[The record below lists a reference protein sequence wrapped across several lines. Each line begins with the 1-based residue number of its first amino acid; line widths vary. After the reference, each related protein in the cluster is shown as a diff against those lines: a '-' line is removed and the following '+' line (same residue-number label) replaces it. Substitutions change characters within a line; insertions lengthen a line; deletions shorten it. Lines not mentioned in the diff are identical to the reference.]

1 MTHRRPRSPVA
12 SVIAAA
18 VAWWLVTWSLAACG
32 SPASPASSAPAGTA
46 TAPAG
51 GSAAPTPAASPSAAV
66 ATGTPTATPAR
77 TAAPPTFG
85 VIEVEGSLLDLLPA
99 NVDGVPLT
107 PDPQTAAQLALD
119 PDLADVLA
127 SVAIAAVFGPIATDA
142 TGDYA
147 VATVARLRPDVFSDA
162 FFRDWRDSFDAAVCD
177 QAGGVAGHAESVI
190 GGHPV
195 WIGTCAG
202 GVHTYHATLGDG
214 EVIVSLQSAGDR
226 RYGEQVVAGLT
237 E

>member
-1 MTHRRPRSPVA
+1 
-12 SVIAAA
+12 VIAAA
-18 VAWWLVTWSLAACG
+18 VAWWLVAWSLAACG
-32 SPASPASSAPAGTA
+32 SAASPVSPAPASGAPAGTA

-66 ATGTPTATPAR
+66 ATRTPTGTPTR
-77 TAAPPTFG
+77 RAAPPTFG
-85 VIEVEGSLLDLLPA
+85 VIEVEGSLLDFLPA
-99 NVDGVPLT
+99 TVDGVPLT

-119 PDLADVLA
+119 PNLADVLA

-237 E
+237 G